1 MVRQSHRMAVV
12 GALLIGC
19 MVLVVGCAG
28 VRSEAPKEQ
37 EQRRAEAT
45 REGQEHTEATSE
57 APSEQQE
64 LYGGPA
70 YDRLRGGIGNDIL
83 HGLGGGDFLESG
95 AGDDV
100 IYGDDGADM
109 IFALEGEDV
118 LYGGEGND
126 YLDGRDEGPKDT
138 QRDEIFCGAGRDRAI
153 AGKLDSVSS
162 SCEVKVD
169 PPKGNKPVRID

>member
-1 MVRQSHRMAVV
+1 MAVV
-12 GALLIGC
+12 RAFLIGC
-19 MVLVVGCAG
+19 AVLLVVGCAG

-37 EQRRAEAT
+37 EHRHAEPT
-45 REGQEHTEATSE
+45 EKGQEHTEATSE

-83 HGLGGGDFLESG
+83 HGLGGDDFLEGG

-100 IYGDDGADM
+100 IHGGAGSDH
-109 IFALEGEDV
+109 IFAVEGEDV

-126 YLDGRDEGPKDT
+126 YLDGRDEGELKDK

-169 PPKGNKPVRID
+169 PPKGNKPVRFD